1 MPIKGVEL
9 EVTDGITEHSS
20 RVALKGVFQNFGDVV
35 SCWVP
40 PVDRR
45 GLDAASVRFANT
57 QAAEAAKNACD
68 AGQVFLQ
75 GLPVKVAWRTAGGR
89 RVGNSDLGITAGG
102 NSPSPARS
110 KQLALMDVRGGGERD
125 RRERDRAPRSGREEK
140 RRSRSRRRRS
150 RSRRRRSREGRRL
163 STSPPKARKSRSPK
177 KSKTKPKE
185 SSLSRERPVEEPE
198 PKVAPPKQE
207 TTTLAPPP
215 GPPPPGAFTGVAPAG
230 LPPVV
235 PAPVLSISAPGLNLG
250 SLQIESLMADA
261 SLLRVPLVDPVAEKR
276 KLEELK
282 AARAERAKQ
291 LKRGPG
297 VAALVQGALK
307 RAQEAPA
314 VKKEEFVASERNE
327 KTRRQEEILL
337 KDVKL
342 DEPESDNEEEKRQK
356 EEEEAAKQKQAEAE
370 KKQQEEQAKQKEAA
384 EKEARERRAKAEA
397 AEAEKALQKEAETRD
412 KRVKASVEAAKK
424 QQAERAAAK
433 AAKEAESLYADMPQP
448 NTDDAAAAEA
458 AMKEAAAAQKAANLH
473 LPAEDKSKVVFL
485 DVDGV
490 LRPARAGTFDMSTDG
505 EAAAKPDTSDFFPE
519 AMKALRHIL
528 ERTSATIVLCSEWR
542 RSETLLSALSTA
554 FDKNRLRAWSSITT
568 TALKLQTG
576 PEPLRCFAERRAREI
591 SEWLQAHE
599 GDVNGW
605 VVLDDINLTIADEA
619 RKTTT
624 KAMGPHHVQ
633 PMPLC
638 GLTMGNAKIAVRI
651 LNGAMINKV
660 VVERP
665 VAPTG
670 GIATGSGSRG
680 RL

>member
-1 MPIKGVEL
+1 
-9 EVTDGITEHSS
+9 
-20 RVALKGVFQNFGDVV
+20 
-35 SCWVP
+35 
-40 PVDRR
+40 
-45 GLDAASVRFANT
+45 
-57 QAAEAAKNACD
+57 
-68 AGQVFLQ
+68 
-75 GLPVKVAWRTAGGR
+75 
-89 RVGNSDLGITAGG
+89 
-102 NSPSPARS
+102 
-110 KQLALMDVRGGGERD
+110 
-125 RRERDRAPRSGREEK
+125 
-140 RRSRSRRRRS
+140 
-150 RSRRRRSREGRRL
+150 
-163 STSPPKARKSRSPK
+163 
-177 KSKTKPKE
+177 
-185 SSLSRERPVEEPE
+185 
-198 PKVAPPKQE
+198 
-207 TTTLAPPP
+207 
-215 GPPPPGAFTGVAPAG
+215 
-230 LPPVV
+230 
-235 PAPVLSISAPGLNLG
+235 
-250 SLQIESLMADA
+250 
-261 SLLRVPLVDPVAEKR
+261 
-276 KLEELK
+276 
-282 AARAERAKQ
+282 
-291 LKRGPG
+291 
-297 VAALVQGALK
+297 LK

-327 KTRRQEEILL
+327 KTRRQEEIFL

-342 DEPESDNEEEKRQK
+342 DEPESDKEEEQRQK
-356 EEEEAAKQKQAEAE
+356 EEEEAAKQKQVEAE

-384 EKEARERRAKAEA
+384 EKEAREKRERAKVEA

-412 KRVKASVEAAKK
+412 QRVKASVEAAKK
-424 QQAERAAAK
+424 QQAERASGK

-448 NTDDAAAAEA
+448 NTDDAAATEA
-458 AMKEAAAAQKAANLH
+458 AMKEAAAAQKAANLN

-490 LRPARAGTFDMSTDG
+490 LRPARAGTFDISTDG

-554 FDKNRLRAWSSITT
+554 FDKNRLRAWSSMTT
-568 TALKLQTG
+568 GALKLQTG

-591 SEWLQAHE
+591 SEWLREHE

-670 GIATGSGSRG
+670 GIAPGSGSRG